1 MKKLLL
7 ASSIVALAVSSH
19 AFAADQAGNANVNI
33 VSAIT
38 ISEDR
43 EIDFGT
49 IVNVNGTCTMASG
62 GGLSG
67 DAGMACTGTETD
79 GLFTITGTS
88 GAVVDISLSGG
99 DGDSSVVYNPVL
111 DGAVS
116 RTLTGGTTT
125 ANVIGNIVLTDTSD
139 GDKDI
144 AYTFTANYQ

>member
-1 MKKLLL
+1 MKKLLI
-7 ASSIVALAVSSH
+7 ASSIVAAAVSSQ
-19 AFAADQAGNANVNI
+19 AFAADQAGNANVDI

-38 ISEDR
+38 IAETR
-43 EIDFGT
+43 EVDFGT
-49 IVNVNGTCTMASG
+49 IVNVNGTCTMGSG

-67 DAGMACTGTETD
+67 TAGMACSGTETD
-79 GLFTITGTS
+79 GLFTITGTTGS
-88 GAVVDISLSGG
+88 VVDISLSGG
-99 DGDSSVVYNPVL
+99 NSDATLVFNPVL

-125 ANVIGNIVLTDTSD
+125 ANIIGNIVLTDTSD